1 METYELTPDAF
12 NLNGQVALITGGG
25 TGIGLGIA
33 QAFIAQGARV
43 MLSGRRETVLQEA
56 VDQLG
61 SQAAYRVYD
70 VTAGDQA
77 ATELIDATEDQ
88 FGQLT
93 ALVNNAGNQVRKAAE
108 ELSAEDMQE
117 VWDVHVQGAFTLSR
131 HAALRMLDKQGG
143 SILFIASMAS
153 LMGIPYVLPYATA
166 KSAHLGL
173 IRTLAVEWSARGVRV
188 NGIAP
193 GWIETAMTRQA
204 FEKVPDRK
212 VKVMARTPMNCLGQP
227 QDIGWA
233 AAYLASA
240 AAKFVTGVCLPID
253 GGASISL

>member
-12 NLNGQVALITGGG
+12 SLKGQVALITGGG

-43 MLSGRRETVLQEA
+43 MISGRRQDVLQQA
-56 VDQLG
+56 TAQLG
-61 SQAAYRVYD
+61 PNAAYRVHD
-70 VTAGDQA
+70 VTATDQA
-77 ATELIDATEDQ
+77 ADLIDAVDAEL
-88 FGQLT
+88 GPLT

-108 ELSAEDMQE
+108 DLTDADMRE
-117 VWDVHVQGAFTLSR
+117 VMDVHVNGAFALSCQAGR
-131 HAALRMLDKQGG
+131 RMLDGRGG

-173 IRTLAVEWSARGVRV
+173 IRTLTAEWAGRGVRV

-193 GWIETAMTRQA
+193 GWIETEMSRQA

-212 VKVMARTPMNCLGQP
+212 AKVMGRTPMDCLGQP

-233 AAYLASA
+233 AGLPGLARRQ
-240 AAKFVTGVCLPID
+240 VCHRCLPTY
-253 GGASISL
+253 

>member
-1 METYELTPDAF
+1 MENYELTPDAF
-12 NLNGQVALITGGG
+12 SLKGQVALITGGG

-43 MLSGRRETVLQEA
+43 VLSGRRESVLKEA

-61 SQAAYRVYD
+61 PQATYRVHD
-70 VTAGDQA
+70 VTDAAQA
-77 ATELIDATEDQ
+77 EPLLDAIEDQ
-88 FGQLT
+88 FGPLT

-108 ELSAEDMQE
+108 DLTEADMKE
-117 VWDVHVQGAFTLSR
+117 VWEVHVQGAFTLSR
-131 HAALRMLDKQGG
+131 HAGQRMLDKQGG

-193 GWIETAMTRQA
+193 GWIETEMSRQA

-212 VKVMARTPMNCLGQP
+212 AKVLGRTPMNSLGQP

-233 AAYLASA
+233 AAYLASP

-253 GGASISL
+253 GGASIGF

>member
-12 NLNGQVALITGGG
+12 SLKGQVALITGGG

-33 QAFIAQGARV
+33 HAFIAQGARV
-43 MLSGRRETVLQEA
+43 MISGRREEVLRQA
-56 VDQLG
+56 VEQLG
-61 SQAAYRVYD
+61 PNAAYRVHD
-70 VTAGDQA
+70 VTATDTA
-77 ATELIDATEDQ
+77 AELVDAAETEL
-88 FGQLT
+88 GPLT

-108 ELSAEDMQE
+108 DLTDADMRE
-117 VWDVHVQGAFTLSR
+117 VMDVHVNGAFALSR
-131 HAALRMLDKQGG
+131 QAAGRMLDGRGG

-173 IRTLAVEWSARGVRV
+173 IRTLTAEWAGRGVRV
-188 NGIAP
+188 TGVAP
-193 GWIETAMTRQA
+193 GWIETEMSRQA
-204 FEKVPDRK
+204 FEKVPGRK
-212 VKVMARTPMNCLGQP
+212 AKVLGRTPMGGLGQP

-233 AAYLASA
+233 AAYLASP

-253 GGASISL
+253 GGASIGF

>member
-1 METYELTPDAF
+1 METYELTPNAF
-12 NLNGQVALITGGG
+12 SLKGQVALITGGG

-33 QAFIAQGARV
+33 QVFIAQGASV
-43 MLSGRRETVLQEA
+43 MLSGRRQAVLEEA

-61 SQAAYRVYD
+61 PQAAYRIYD
-70 VTAGDQA
+70 VTDVDQA
-77 ATELIDATEDQ
+77 ETMIDAVEEH
-88 FGQLT
+88 FGPIT

-108 ELSAEDMQE
+108 DLTPEDMKE
-117 VWDVHVQGAFTLSR
+117 VWDVHVQGAFALSR
-131 HAALRMLDKQGG
+131 HAAKRMLDKQGG

-153 LMGIPYVLPYATA
+153 LMGISNVLPYAAA

-173 IRTLAVEWSARGVRV
+173 IRTLAVEWSGRGVRV
-188 NGIAP
+188 NGVAP
-193 GWIETAMTRQA
+193 GWIETAMSRQA
-204 FEKVPDRK
+204 FAKVPDRLD
-212 VKVMARTPMNCLGQP
+212 KVMARTPMQSLGQP

-233 AAYLASA
+233 AAYLASP